1 VSILK
6 QMIESGGSVVVGPSR
21 QQLKGEIARL
31 RVNQKQL
38 EDRLAMVQPLLDEI
52 QQGLDN
58 GCLGVVTI
66 E

>member
-6 QMIESGGSVVVGPSR
+6 QMIEKRWKCGVGPSR
-21 QQLKGEIARL
+21 QQLKEEIARL
-31 RVNQKQL
+31 RVNQKRL

>member
-1 VSILK
+1 MSILK
-6 QMIESGGSVVVGPSR
+6 QMIESSGTVVVGPSR
-21 QQLKGEIARL
+21 KQLKREIARL
-31 RVNQKQL
+31 QVYQRRL

-52 QQGLDN
+52 QQRLSD

>member
-1 VSILK
+1 MSILK

-21 QQLKGEIARL
+21 QQLKEEIARL
-31 RVNQKQL
+31 RVNQKRL